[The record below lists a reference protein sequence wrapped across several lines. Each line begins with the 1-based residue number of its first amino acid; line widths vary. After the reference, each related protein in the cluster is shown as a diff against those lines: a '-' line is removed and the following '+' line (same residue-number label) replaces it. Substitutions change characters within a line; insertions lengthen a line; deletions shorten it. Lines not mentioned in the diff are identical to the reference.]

1 MKGVMYENVGKISI
15 LDNIPKPSIKPDEVL
30 IKVKYC
36 GICGSDVESFK
47 RAGMYY
53 RTRIFGGNY

>member
-47 RAGMYY
+47 RAGMYAPKQL
-53 RTRIFGGNY
+53 